1 MLRNNLMEDRVNFYQ
16 FDREKWKSFYPN
28 GRVELSQEGLD
39 QIKALND
46 RISLEDVD
54 YIYLPLVQLVKL
66 QFFQYLKWQNE
77 KTDFLQI
84 KQRRVPFIIGI
95 SGPVAVGKSTTARL
109 ITLLLQRLLDNKKV
123 EMITTDGFLFSNA
136 ELKKR
141 NLLERKGFPESY
153 DMEKLLTFLND
164 VKSGVDIVK
173 SPVYSHATYDIVPGA
188 MQRIEQ
194 PDILIVEGINTLQ
207 LPSNQQLY
215 VSDFF
220 DFSVYV
226 DAQPELIE
234 QWYLERFSLLLRSAF
249 RDPTNYYYP
258 YAIGDRADA
267 FKMAKKVWKDIDLK
281 NLEEFILPTRNRADV
296 ILHKTKHHIINK
308 IYLRK

>member
-1 MLRNNLMEDRVNFYQ
+1 MEDRVNFYQ

>member
-1 MLRNNLMEDRVNFYQ
+1 MEDRVNYYQ
-16 FDREKWKSFYPN
+16 FDRDKWKSFYPN
-28 GRVELSQEGLD
+28 GRVELSQENLD

-46 RISLEDVD
+46 RVSLEDVD
-54 YIYLPLVQLVKL
+54 FVYLPLVQLIKKQYRQFL
-66 QFFQYLKWQNE
+66 QWQNE
-77 KTDFLQI
+77 KTDFLKI
-84 KQRRVPFIIGI
+84 KHRRIPFIIGI

-109 ITLLLQRLLDNKKV
+109 LTVLLQKFLDGKKV

-136 ELKKR
+136 DLKKR
-141 NLLERKGFPESY
+141 HLLERKGFPESY

-164 VKSGVDIVK
+164 VKSGMDVVK
-173 SPVYSHATYDIVPGA
+173 SPVYSHATYDIVPGT
-188 MQRIEQ
+188 MQRIER
-194 PDILIVEGINTLQ
+194 PDVLIVEGINTLQ